1 MANKNQTKQAANG
14 SLFALTMRMLL
25 AMALC
30 IGSMTGLSN
39 GDEEYVNAIKQVKL
53 HEVPAISND
62 SIIYKM
68 DIDFKDPPLHFWSYS
83 DSIHHAHI
91 IEIYGVALESPRIRL
106 PDNSP
111 FQSIRIKN
119 HKTKMSISG
128 LMSAI
133 FISVDPEYSCHTDL
147 TADTVITVTLWK
159 KMNALKGKKSKTNQK
174 PKSKK

>member
-1 MANKNQTKQAANG
+1 MGNKNNIKSGLVSRVALAAALSVCAMIGFSNG
-14 SLFALTMRMLL
+14 S
-25 AMALC
+25 
-30 IGSMTGLSN
+30 
-39 GDEEYVNAIKQVKL
+39 EEFVNAIKQVKL

-62 SIIYKM
+62 SIVYKM
-68 DIDFKDPPLHFWSYS
+68 DISFKDPPENFWSYT

-91 IEIYGVALESPRIRL
+91 IEFYGIALEAPRIRL

-111 FQSIRIKN
+111 FQSVRIKN

-133 FISVDPEYSCHTDL
+133 FISIDPEYSGSAEL

-159 KMNALKGKKSKTNQK
+159 KMNALKGKKSKSNQK
-174 PKSKK
+174 IKSRK